1 MYKTIRNM
9 LLVCIALCVT
19 AISCTKQKSQVPTL
33 DLYVMSHCPF
43 GIRAEDI
50 ILGFIGNFNNEL
62 KLHIRYIVSKQGE
75 NNFASLHGP
84 AELDED
90 LHQISIQKLYNNK
103 FYSYLLCY
111 NSSMNRDKCLKDN
124 DINKK
129 AIDSFVQSGQ
139 AEKILNS
146 DFLKTEDLGINASPT
161 LYINSKRY
169 EGPIQPEHI
178 IRTVCSDMSQ
188 LSYCKTLKNPVDVHV
203 TLLTGGWD
211 NIYHPNLI
219 KESLV
224 NFFYK
229 ANVDLVDANT
239 KQGKELTEKFKI
251 TEVPAMIFSDNITM
265 TASFNTIQQ
274 RLKDVNGDYIDYMN
288 DMGYRHLLNRPSRS
302 SSMVIF
308 TDINNKDSV
317 NACISIVRLLMDY
330 KKNQYHPM
338 IKVIGNDIDP
348 ETLKTAA
355 IIEHADRLSMENML
369 SILQKLYSSVSLKAF
384 NNANNKIRVNQ
395 KVIKEQIDHN
405 NVIASQLDI
414 GQAKFAMLVN
424 NTELINAANPSQS
437 VGIFE
442 LSPIIGKMA
451 FPAGQQSGKCS
462 K

>member
-1 MYKTIRNM
+1 MYKAIRNV
-9 LLVCIALCVT
+9 LIVCLAICIT
-19 AISCTKQKSQVPTL
+19 AISCTKQNDQGPTL
-33 DLYVMSHCPF
+33 NLYVMSHCPF

-50 ILGFIGNFNNEL
+50 ILGFISNFNNEL

-75 NNFASLHGP
+75 NNFASLHGS

-90 LHQISIQKLYNNK
+90 LHQIAIQKLYNNK

-124 DINKK
+124 TINKNE
-129 AIDSFVQSGQ
+129 IDSFVQSGQ

-146 DFLKTEDLGINASPT
+146 DFLTTEKLGINASPT

-169 EGPIQPEHI
+169 EGPIQSGHI
-178 IRTVCSDMSQ
+178 IRTACSDIPQ
-188 LSYCKTLKNPVDVHV
+188 LSYCKTLKPPVDVQI

-211 NIYHPNLI
+211 NIYHPNII
-219 KESLV
+219 KENLV
-224 NFFYK
+224 NFFDK
-229 ANVDLVDANT
+229 ANIDLVDANT

-251 TEVPAMIFSDNITM
+251 TEVPAMIFSDHVTM
-265 TASFNTIQQ
+265 TTSFNTIQQ
-274 RLKDVNGDYIDYMN
+274 RLKEVNGDYIDYMN
-288 DMGYRHLLNRPSRS
+288 DMGYRHLLDRPSRNN
-302 SSMVIF
+302 SMIIF

-330 KKNQYHPM
+330 KKNQYHPVFN
-338 IKVIGNDIDP
+338 VIGKNLDP

-355 IIEHADRLSMENML
+355 IIERAEKLPMENML
-369 SILQKLYSSVSLKAF
+369 SVLLKLHSSISLKAF
-384 NNANNKIRVNQ
+384 NSSNHKVRINQ
-395 KVIKEQIDHN
+395 KVIKEQITHN
-405 NVIASQLDI
+405 NAIASKLDI
-414 GQAKFAMLVN
+414 GQAKFAMIVN
-424 NTELINAANPSQS
+424 NTEFINAPDPSQS

-451 FPAGQQSGKCS
+451 FPAGQQPGKCS